1 MTTRRTPFLLA
12 CVVALAS
19 AAAAQAHVTPHPNA
33 LPSGGGDITM
43 WFTVPNEMSNAN
55 TTKLDVQFP
64 DGFIGLDPE
73 PVPGWKA
80 KVVTKKLAKPI
91 QTDDGP
97 ISFEVADVIWTAGA
111 GGGLPPGEAIR
122 LPFTVAVPG
131 KPAGTVL
138 TLKALQTYS
147 NGKIV
152 RWIGPP
158 GADEPA
164 PQVVLI
170 GGDSALADY
179 PGGVTAIKHAL
190 KAGKA

>member
-1 MTTRRTPFLLA
+1 MSTRRTALLA
-12 CVVALAS
+12 VVA
-19 AAAAQAHVTPHPNA
+19 AALVAATAAQAHVTPHPNA

-73 PVPGWKA
+73 PVPGWKS
-80 KVVTKKLAKPI
+80 KVVEKKLPKPI

-97 ISFEVADVIWTAGA
+97 ISFEVAQVIWTATA
-111 GGGLPPGEAIR
+111 GGLPPGEAVR
-122 LPFTVAVPG
+122 LFFTTAVPG
-131 KPAGTVL
+131 KPAGTTL
-138 TLKALQTYS
+138 TFKALQTYS

-158 GADEPA
+158 SADQPA

-170 GGDSALADY
+170 GADSATADY
-179 PGGVTAIKHAL
+179 PGGVDAIKKAL
-190 KAGKA
+190 AAGKAV

>member
-1 MTTRRTPFLLA
+1 MTKRHSVLFVA
-12 CVVALAS
+12 AVVALVAS
-19 AAAAQAHVTPHPNA
+19 AAAQAHVTPHPNA

-43 WFTVPNEMSNAN
+43 WFTVPNEMTNAN

-73 PVPGWKA
+73 PVPGWSV
-80 KVVTKKLAKPI
+80 KVITKKLPKPI

-97 ISFEVADVIWTAGA
+97 ISFEVAQVVWTAT
-111 GGGLPPGEAIR
+111 GGGIPPGEALR
-122 LPFTVAVPG
+122 LPFTTAVPG

-138 TLKALQTYS
+138 SFKALQTYS

-158 GADEPA
+158 NADTPA

-170 GGDSALADY
+170 GADSATADY
-179 PGGVTAIKHAL
+179 PGGVAAIKKAL
-190 KAGKA
+190 KGGDA

>member
-1 MTTRRTPFLLA
+1 MNTRRTVLLLA
-12 CVVALAS
+12 AAAALAF
-19 AAAAQAHVTPHPNA
+19 AAVAQAHVTPHPNA

-43 WFTVPNEMSNAN
+43 WFTVPNEMTNAN

-64 DGFIGLDPE
+64 NGFIGLDPE
-73 PVPGWKA
+73 PAPGWKA
-80 KVVTKKLAKPI
+80 KVLTKKLAKPI

-97 ISFEVADVIWTAGA
+97 VSFEVAQVIWTATA
-111 GGGLPPGEAIR
+111 GGVPPGEATR
-122 LPFTVAVPG
+122 LFFTTAVPG

-138 TLKALQTYS
+138 SFKALQTYS

-158 GADEPA
+158 DADEPA

-170 GGDSALADY
+170 GADSATADY
-179 PGGVTAIKHAL
+179 PGGVDAVKKAL
-190 KAGKA
+190 KAGNA

>member
-1 MTTRRTPFLLA
+1 MNTRRTVLLLA
-12 CVVALAS
+12 AAAALAF
-19 AAAAQAHVTPHPNA
+19 AAVAQAHVTPHPNA

-43 WFTVPNEMSNAN
+43 WFTVPNEMTNAN

-73 PVPGWKA
+73 PVPGWKEQ
-80 KVVTKKLAKPI
+80 VLTKKLAKPI

-97 ISFEVADVIWTAGA
+97 VSFEVAQVIWTATA
-111 GGGLPPGEAIR
+111 GGLPPGEAIR
-122 LPFTVAVPG
+122 LFFTTAVPS

-138 TLKALQTYS
+138 SFKALQTYS

-158 GADEPA
+158 DADEPA
-164 PQVVLI
+164 PQAVLI
-170 GGDSALADY
+170 GADSATADY
-179 PGGVTAIKHAL
+179 PGGVEAIKKAL